1 MNAARWRA
9 VAPWYRWD
17 LQDHPD
23 PERAKLAGRPALH
36 KFGNEDFID
45 DFQADA
51 QSAQPFTE
59 EDFYYRIDALDALPP
74 IVGGPNGGKV
84 RRLITRTR
92 VKTDTRKLFLPVHSR
107 YYLVAFELHCDRPG
121 FPVVQPDAVAE
132 AGFVIR
138 RRVTPIAPDQVKA
151 GNSHLSR
158 LAVARATVAQ
168 AQRSAASSQLA
179 EARASIEV
187 ARDRTRRL
195 VPIGSRARRQVAHP
209 GQALVAA
216 RREVVLAQRKLALW
230 SAQSQ
235 LETTVQGWVR
245 SPNGVIG
252 TWQPMP
258 DAPEVIVEE
267 TYPMFRLVPNPAD
280 PDSAARSGTIFYG
293 YVPTCGAELAPDGS
307 PRFGD
312 ADLYEI
318 RCYARPVDDGDCP
331 STPVWSEPTD
341 PFRLASFYDP
351 AGLAQRPINVRM
363 PDFADLEASAA
374 LPSVRVST
382 PPGSGLVFAT
392 DKVPPTTGSVT
403 GAAEQI
409 CFFAIPLI
417 TIVAMF
423 LLNLFLPIIMLL
435 FGLWW
440 MLKLKLCI
448 PPSLEVG
455 AQVSAEL
462 AVIPGGI
469 QVAASLEIDVD
480 LTPGVDQQKLRD
492 ALVDGFNTIDPSR
505 TLGTTLGATY
515 SNGAMVTALA
525 GQGFARPN
533 NATPAYP
540 TTVPTS
546 PRVTRDQVV
555 HP

>member
-1 MNAARWRA
+1 VNAAKWRA

-17 LQDHPD
+17 MRDQPD
-23 PERAKLAGRPALH
+23 PERAALAGRPALH
-36 KFGNEDFID
+36 KFGNEDFIE
-45 DFQADA
+45 DFQRDA
-51 QSAQPFTE
+51 QSSQPFTE
-59 EDFYYRIDALDALPP
+59 DDFYYRIDAVPAPSP
-74 IVGGPNGGKV
+74 IVGGPNHGKV
-84 RRLITRTR
+84 RRLITRQR

-107 YYLVAFELHCDRPG
+107 FYLVVFELHCDRPG
-121 FPVVQPDAVAE
+121 FPMVDPDDVAE

-138 RRVTPIAPDQVKA
+138 RRVTPLAPEQVKE

-158 LAVARATVAQ
+158 LAAARAAATAARQVAVTALQ
-168 AQRSAASSQLA
+168 A
-179 EARASIEV
+179 EARSTIDI
-187 ARDRTRRL
+187 ARSRTRRL

-209 GQALVAA
+209 AQALASA
-216 RREVVLAQRKLALW
+216 KREVVLAQRKLALW

-235 LETTVQGWVR
+235 LETAVQGWVR

-252 TWQPMP
+252 TWQPMEDEP
-258 DAPEVIVEE
+258 DVIVEE
-267 TYPMFRLVPNPAD
+267 TYPMFRLVPDPGD

-312 ADLYEI
+312 TDLYEI
-318 RCYARPVDDGDCP
+318 RCYGRPVDVDGCP
-331 STPVWSEPTD
+331 NAPVWSEPSE

-382 PPGSGLVFAT
+382 PPASGLVFPT
-392 DKVPPTTGSVT
+392 DKVPPDSGSVT

-469 QVAASLEIDVD
+469 QVAASFEVDVD
-480 LTPGVDQQKLRD
+480 IRLGIDQQKLRD
-492 ALVDGFNTIDPSR
+492 ALVGGFNKIDPSGI
-505 TLGTTLGATY
+505 LGTTLGATF
-515 SNGAMVTALA
+515 SNDAMVTALA
-525 GQGFARPN
+525 GQGYGKPN
-533 NATPAYP
+533 NATPDYP
-540 TTVPTS
+540 ITVPVS
-546 PRVTRDQVV
+546 PRVSRDQVV